1 MVIEEIMKTLKYE
14 IERKIKEIK
23 ETKTT
28 FTIYTTCGEIIADNY
43 KFFGN
48 LEEYME
54 LYIDNKYIA
63 TINIWLI
70 EDIE

>member
-28 FTIYTTCGEIIADNY
+28 FTIHTTCGEIIADNY
-43 KFFGN
+43 KFWES
-48 LEEYME
+48 LEGYMD

-70 EDIE
+70 EEIY